1 MKKLLFCSALF
12 LFCGE
17 LTTVSAALAQK
28 TYAFALGG
36 GSAIPVGKL
45 SDVQTSGYNAI
56 GAIAIGLSDMPFGVR
71 FDGIYN
77 TLSHHDA
84 TPGGATTSD
93 LRVGGLLVNF
103 VFAFPGTS
111 TKAYI
116 MVGGGW
122 YNSKADTPDA
132 KSQNNWGANGGL
144 GVTFALGPI
153 ATFLETRYHSV
164 SRSESKGGVY
174 QFVPVTLGIMF

>member
-17 LTTVSAALAQK
+17 LTTASAALAQK

-45 SDVQTSGYNAI
+45 SDVQASGYNAI

-93 LRVGGLLVNF
+93 LRVGGLLVNQWACARL
-103 VFAFPGTS
+103 VPHMLGLS
-111 TKAYI
+111 IVMDSINKACR
-116 MVGGGW
+116 
-122 YNSKADTPDA
+122 DTPRGRVKPVVLVVLD
-132 KSQNNWGANGGL
+132 
-144 GVTFALGPI
+144 
-153 ATFLETRYHSV
+153 TR
-164 SRSESKGGVY
+164 
-174 QFVPVTLGIMF
+174 I